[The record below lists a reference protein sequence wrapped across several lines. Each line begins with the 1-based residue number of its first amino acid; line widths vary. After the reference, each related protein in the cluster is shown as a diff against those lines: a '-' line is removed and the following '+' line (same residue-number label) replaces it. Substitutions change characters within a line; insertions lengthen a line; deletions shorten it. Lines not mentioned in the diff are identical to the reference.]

1 MRLASFIASTAGG
14 ILVLCSIS
22 DVAAQTG
29 SRSGWY
35 EGRSREAPPYPD
47 CATALRVTAPLGCGS
62 RRPGMAER
70 FPFGP
75 STRPAPPF
83 SLINSHPFGSARKQS
98 RARSGEDESATSL
111 PNRGVM

>member
-62 RRPGMAER
+62 RRPH
-70 FPFGP
+70 GP
-75 STRPAPPF
+75 PPPF